1 MAPKNVDYSL
11 YLVTDSTPAILG
23 DRNLVDVVDAA
34 VRGGVTIVQYRDKYS
49 DTAALVDTAR
59 KLHAVTRKYNV
70 PLLINDRIDVALAV
84 ACEGVHIGQDDMDLK
99 TARALLGKDA
109 IIGVTVANVQEAL
122 TASTDGADYLG
133 IGTMFATP
141 TKTNTKDI
149 IGTAGTK
156 EVLHSLQQSGSQV
169 RTVAIGGINSSN
181 LHRVLYQ
188 SASEGKQLDGVAIVS
203 AIISAQD
210 AEKAASELAELI
222 RTPAP
227 FALAN
232 LPHDQKIEDLREL
245 LLQVPSIVGD
255 VAKKTPLSHNM
266 TNLVVQNFAANVALA
281 IGASPI
287 MANYGEEAADLAKLG
302 GGLVINMGTVT
313 PEGIQNY
320 SKALRA
326 YNNEGGP
333 IVLDPVGCGATA
345 VRRSA
350 VKSLLAN
357 GYFDV
362 IKGNEGEI
370 KTVSGS
376 LIQQRGVDSGSSTS
390 SLVEKATIVRD
401 LALRERNVVLMSG
414 AVDILSD
421 GERTLAISNGHE
433 ILGRITGSG
442 CVLGT
447 IISAMLAVSRGDK
460 LLAVLSA
467 LLHYEIA
474 AEIAAL
480 RDDVRGPGTFVP
492 ALIDELY
499 VIQKANSQGDLRWLE
514 KARVETIILSLI
526 FHLSIATTQKMIKAS
541 DILHIPIYATT
552 QNRARL
558 GETCA
563 ELNIPNAVE
572 HADKTAFSMWIPSIS
587 RHFNSATP
595 AEVIIVG
602 IESHICVTQTTLDL
616 LAHGHKVYVLAD
628 GVSSCN
634 PQEIPIAL
642 DRLRAAGA
650 IVTTSESI
658 IYEIMGSQ
666 ANTFSIPEF
675 KAIAT
680 LVKESSAST
689 KDVMSTFLS
698 KM

>member
-1 MAPKNVDYSL
+1 M
-11 YLVTDSTPAILG
+11 
-23 DRNLVDVVDAA
+23 
-34 VRGGVTIVQYRDKYS
+34 
-49 DTAALVDTAR
+49 
-59 KLHAVTRKYNV
+59 
-70 PLLINDRIDVALAV
+70 
-84 ACEGVHIGQDDMDLK
+84 
-99 TARALLGKDA
+99 
-109 IIGVTVANVQEAL
+109 
-122 TASTDGADYLG
+122 
-133 IGTMFATP
+133 
-141 TKTNTKDI
+141 
-149 IGTAGTK
+149 
-156 EVLHSLQQSGSQV
+156 

-181 LHRVLYQ
+181 LQRVLYQ
-188 SASEGKQLDGVAIVS
+188 SASEGKQLDGVALVS

-302 GGLVINMGTVT
+302 GGLVVNMGTVT

-401 LALRERNVVLMSG
+401 LALRERNVVLMTG
-414 AVDILSD
+414 VVDILSD
-421 GERTLAISNGHE
+421 GVRTLAISNGHE

-447 IISAMLAVSRGDK
+447 VISAMLAVSRGDK

-514 KARVETIILSLI
+514 KARVETI
-526 FHLSIATTQKMIKAS
+526 
-541 DILHIPIYATT
+541 
-552 QNRARL
+552 
-558 GETCA
+558 
-563 ELNIPNAVE
+563 V
-572 HADKTAFSMWIPSIS
+572 W
-587 RHFNSATP
+587 
-595 AEVIIVG
+595 
-602 IESHICVTQTTLDL
+602 
-616 LAHGHKVYVLAD
+616 
-628 GVSSCN
+628 
-634 PQEIPIAL
+634 
-642 DRLRAAGA
+642 
-650 IVTTSESI
+650 
-658 IYEIMGSQ
+658 
-666 ANTFSIPEF
+666 
-675 KAIAT
+675 
-680 LVKESSAST
+680 
-689 KDVMSTFLS
+689 
-698 KM
+698 